1 MKWAGRE
8 APSNPSVLDAPKV
21 DQYQSYGRWYL
32 LEAPWGRIMRPMAAG
47 RVVLGMAWA
56 WALAAGVAAAGGAGE
71 PRRETVFSPAD
82 PPGRADYVLRARVE
96 DEDKRL
102 TGGLTL
108 RWTNASSVPTRE
120 LWFHLYWNAF
130 ANDRSTHL
138 IEAGGRLRGR
148 DVQADGA
155 DEWGWQRV
163 TSIHRGSDDLLPTLR
178 YRQPDG
184 GSPDDRTVFSVEL
197 PEEVA
202 PGATVEVALEWEARI
217 PRVRRRTGYKGDFL
231 FMAHWFPKLG
241 VFEGER
247 GWNCHEFHANT
258 EFYSN
263 YGWYDVTLDLPARYD
278 KKIFASGTETGPFSV
293 VGERVT
299 ARFAAPSLTDRT
311 RIDATGKR
319 PLVHDFTWTADPRFK
334 LRRDTFNYD
343 RWRSDFEGD
352 VRETQAALGE
362 AKDLRLRT
370 VDVSVLIHPEREDQW
385 QRHFEATC
393 AALFFYGLWFGEYPY
408 EHITVVDP
416 AWGAGAAGGME
427 YPTIFT
433 AGTRLFTRPSM
444 HTPES
449 VTVHEAGH
457 QFWYGLVGNNE
468 FESAWLDE
476 GFNSYTDS
484 EVLWRW
490 LGPSLATT
498 DYSGVPFQG
507 VPPAPGPGGGSLAR
521 LLSLQLIPLPVVGF
535 KLEPLRRG
543 GLVDLWRDQPW
554 LTAVE
559 QTRDPRGQDRVRYLA
574 DPDRDAID
582 THGWK
587 YADRRGYSTNSY
599 PRTAVALRTLE
610 GLVGRA
616 AFLRGMRHY
625 AETWRYRHP
634 VPDDF
639 FATFQQGAGVDVGWY
654 FEEAFR
660 STGTLDWSVDVEQ
673 SREQPPSGWFQDAPG
688 EAFARR
694 VRASP
699 AVPPAEAAGAP
710 AQDGAEAEAP
720 PAPPARE
727 ARPWKARVTLTRRG
741 ELRLPLAYELSFED
755 GTTERGTWSREAQAE
770 SRWTHIDLLGRPKL
784 VAVRLD
790 PDATCW
796 LDANLSDNHWYDA
809 TDRLAPLRWS
819 ERVHNRWVQLLF
831 WQAGIG
837 G

>member
-1 MKWAGRE
+1 
-8 APSNPSVLDAPKV
+8 
-21 DQYQSYGRWYL
+21 
-32 LEAPWGRIMRPMAAG
+32 MAVA
-47 RVVLGMAWA
+47 RVLGGL
-56 WALAAGVAAAGGAGE
+56 LAALLLGAAAHARAVGPADPE
-71 PRRETVFSPAD
+71 PPRRQQAFSQAD
-82 PPGRADYVLRARVE
+82 PPGRADYTIHARVE
-96 DEDKRL
+96 DAGKLLDGR
-102 TGGLTL
+102 LTL
-108 RWTNASSVPTRE
+108 RWTNTAPVATSE

-130 ANDRSTHL
+130 ANNRTTHL
-138 IEAGGRLRGR
+138 SESGGTLRGR
-148 DVQADGA
+148 DPQ

-163 TSIHRGSDDLLPTLR
+163 TAVRHGVNDLLPSLR
-178 YRQPDG
+178 FRQPDG
-184 GSPDDRTVFSVEL
+184 GSADERSVFSVDL
-197 PEEVA
+197 PA
-202 PGATVEVALEWEARI
+202 PVPSGATVEIELEWQSKI
-217 PRVRRRTGYKGDFL
+217 PRVRRRTGYKDDFL
-231 FMAHWFPKLG
+231 FIAHWFPKLG

-278 KKIFASGTETGPFSV
+278 KKVFASGTAAGPFSV
-293 VGERVT
+293 VGDRVT
-299 ARFAAPSLTDRT
+299 ARFAAPSLEDRT
-311 RIDATGKR
+311 RMDATGRR
-319 PLVHDFTWTADPRFK
+319 PLVHGFTWTADPRFK
-334 LRRDTFNYD
+334 LRRDTFNFD
-343 RWRSDFEGD
+343 LWRSRFESD

-370 VDVSVLIHPEREDQW
+370 VDVSVLIHPEREHQW

-416 AWGAGAAGGME
+416 AWGAGGAGGME
-427 YPTIFT
+427 YPTLFT

-444 HTPES
+444 HSPES

-484 EVLWRW
+484 EVLSRW

-543 GLVDLWRDQPW
+543 GLVELWRDQPW

-559 QTRDPRGQDRVRYLA
+559 QTRDPRRNDRVRYLA

-582 THGWK
+582 THGWL

-625 AETWRYRHP
+625 SETWRYRHP

-639 FATFQQGAGVDVGWY
+639 FAAFQQGAGVDVGWY

-660 STGTLDWSVDVEQ
+660 STGTLDWSVDVAQERAPAPKGFFQ
-673 SREQPPSGWFQDAPG
+673 EAPDAAFAERAAASGAAPTDGDAP
-688 EAFARR
+688 
-694 VRASP
+694 
-699 AVPPAEAAGAP
+699 AAG
-710 AQDGAEAEAP
+710 E
-720 PAPPARE
+720 
-727 ARPWKARVTLTRRG
+727 RPWKARVTLTRRG
-741 ELRLPLAYELSFED
+741 ELRLPLTYELGFED
-755 GTTERGTWSREAQAE
+755 DVLERGTWSREAQAQ
-770 SRWTHIDLLGRPKL
+770 SRWLHIDLEGRPKL
-784 VAVRLD
+784 VSVRLD

-796 LDANLSDNHWYDA
+796 LDANLSDNQWHDA

-819 ERVHNRWVQLLF
+819 ERVLNRWVHLLY
-831 WQAGIG
+831 WQSGIG

>member
-1 MKWAGRE
+1 MVQG
-8 APSNPSVLDAPKV
+8 
-21 DQYQSYGRWYL
+21 
-32 LEAPWGRIMRPMAAG
+32 
-47 RVVLGMAWA
+47 VVL
-56 WALAAGVAAAGGAGE
+56 ALVLGTAARAGSSAGE
-71 PRRETVFSPAD
+71 PADPTQPRRETVFSPAD
-82 PPGRADYVLRARVE
+82 PPGRADYTIHARVE
-96 DEDKRL
+96 EADKRL
-102 TGGLTL
+102 NGRLTL
-108 RWTNASSVPTRE
+108 RWTNLSAVATNE

-130 ANDRSTHL
+130 ANNRSTHL
-138 IEAGGRLRGR
+138 VESGGRLRGR
-148 DVQADGA
+148 DVVGDE

-163 TSIHRGSDDLLPTLR
+163 TALRSGADDLLPSLR
-178 YRQPDG
+178 FRQPDG
-184 GSPDDRTVFSVEL
+184 GGADDRTVFSVEL
-197 PEEVA
+197 PTAVA
-202 PGATVEVALEWEARI
+202 SGATVEVEVEWESRI
-217 PRVRRRTGYKGDFL
+217 PRVRRRTGHKGDFL
-231 FMAHWFPKLG
+231 FVAHWFPKLG

-278 KKIFASGTETGPFSV
+278 KKVFASGTESGPFSV
-293 VGERVT
+293 VGDRVT
-299 ARFAAPSLTDRT
+299 ARFAAPSLNDRT
-311 RIDATGKR
+311 RLDATGKR

-334 LRRDTFNYD
+334 LRRDTFNFD
-343 RWRSDFEGD
+343 LWRSRFEGD
-352 VRETQAALGE
+352 VRETQAALGDS
-362 AKDLRLRT
+362 KDLRLRT

-427 YPTIFT
+427 YPTLFT

-444 HTPES
+444 HSPES

-484 EVLWRW
+484 EVLSRW
-490 LGPSLATT
+490 LGPSLSTT

-521 LLSLQLIPLPVVGF
+521 LLALQLIPLPVVGL

-559 QTRDPRGQDRVRYLA
+559 RTTDPRRNDRVRYLA
-574 DPDRDAID
+574 DPDRDRID
-582 THGWK
+582 THGWL

-625 AETWRYRHP
+625 AETWRFRHP

-639 FATFQQGAGVDVGWY
+639 FAAFQQGAGVDVAWY

-673 SREQPPSGWFQDAPG
+673 SRAEKPQGWFQVEPGDEFAQRADAAAA
-688 EAFARR
+688 EA
-694 VRASP
+694 P
-699 AVPPAEAAGAP
+699 AVAADDPAPEDA
-710 AQDGAEAEAP
+710 AEAEAP
-720 PAPPARE
+720 AARPKPAE
-727 ARPWKARVTLTRRG
+727 RPWKTRVTITRRG
-741 ELRLPLAYELSFED
+741 ELRLPLAYELGFED
-755 GTTERGTWSREAQAE
+755 GTLERGAWSREAQGE
-770 SRWTHIDLLGRPKL
+770 SRWMHLDFEGRPKL
-784 VAVRLD
+784 VSVRLD

-796 LDANLSDNHWYDA
+796 MDANLSDNQWYDA
-809 TDRLAPLRWS
+809 TDRLAPVRWS
-819 ERVHNRWVQLLF
+819 ERVLNRWLHLLF
-831 WQAGIG
+831 WQSGIG